1 MRRRPLCLAVVL
13 LLMILWIL
21 PEDVWLK
28 QPDIASGENLTVTGI
43 VTKREQ
49 KEDKKVYYMKDCFT
63 DSSDSKF
70 SMIVYLAEDDS
81 YPIGCTLSVYGTIYQ
96 LNKATNPGQFDA
108 ESYYQ
113 SQGILYT
120 FQGEGVLSWEGENFW
135 KEKTACLREY
145 FAEKLADIYNERDS
159 GILRAALLGDKS
171 ALREEDQLL
180 YQKNGISHLLAI
192 SGLHISMIGISFY
205 KFLRKIHCSYAE
217 AGIPSGILLVLYGQ
231 MTGFGV
237 STLRAVCMFLVMIAA
252 DILGRAY
259 DMASAMS
266 LAALIILVRNPLQA
280 RQGAF
285 LLSFG
290 AVLGICFVYPIL
302 QSILQVK
309 KKFSST
315 LLFSIS
321 ITLVTYPVSVHFF
334 YEYSLYSTLLN
345 LIVIPCM
352 SFVMGFGGI
361 SMLAECM
368 IPGIGKWLGIPAHLI
383 LEFYEFL
390 CSQML
395 RLPYAVLRLGCEEL
409 WQLILYYVLL
419 ILSLLLLWY
428 DRRRIYNLL
437 LPIAVAVVSLR
448 FHSGLEFTML
458 DVGQGDCLFMR
469 FPSGTVCLVD
479 GGSTSV
485 KNAGQYR
492 ILPYLKYEGID
503 VLDYVILS
511 HLDEDHINGIREL
524 IEMTGTLDGVEIE
537 QIFFPAIANP
547 DETYEELWELAVEKG
562 IQVQTIGAGDS
573 FVEED
578 VEMKCLYPVKNS
590 ISADKNDSSTTL
602 QITYEKFTMLLTGD
616 MGTSGEKELLRKN
629 RVQDIDVWKVSHHG
643 SKYSGGSD
651 FLEVLRPNLSLISV
665 GKNNYGH
672 PSEEL
677 LKRLKAVNGYVR
689 TTLESG
695 AIRLRSDGI
704 SYYMIE

>member
-1 MRRRPLCLAVVL
+1 
-13 LLMILWIL
+13 
-21 PEDVWLK
+21 
-28 QPDIASGENLTVTGI
+28 
-43 VTKREQ
+43 
-49 KEDKKVYYMKDCFT
+49 
-63 DSSDSKF
+63 
-70 SMIVYLAEDDS
+70 
-81 YPIGCTLSVYGTIYQ
+81 
-96 LNKATNPGQFDA
+96 
-108 ESYYQ
+108 
-113 SQGILYT
+113 
-120 FQGEGVLSWEGENFW
+120 
-135 KEKTACLREY
+135 
-145 FAEKLADIYNERDS
+145 
-159 GILRAALLGDKS
+159 
-171 ALREEDQLL
+171 
-180 YQKNGISHLLAI
+180 
-192 SGLHISMIGISFY
+192 MIGISFY

-302 QSILQVK
+302 QSVLQVK

-383 LEFYEFL
+383 LGFYEFL
-390 CSQML
+390 CSRMI
-395 RLPYAVLRLGCEEL
+395 RLPHAVLRIGCEEL
-409 WQLILYYVLL
+409 WQLILYYVML

-428 DRRRIYNLL
+428 DRRRIYSLL
-437 LPIAVAVVSLR
+437 LTIAVAVVSLR

-469 FPSGTVCLVD
+469 FPSGTVCLMD

-562 IQVQTIGAGDS
+562 IPVQTIGAGDS

-578 VEMKCLYPVKNS
+578 LEMKCLYPVKNS
-590 ISADKNDSSTTL
+590 VSADKNDSSTTL

-629 RVQDIDVWKVSHHG
+629 MVQDIDVWKVSHHG

-651 FLEVLRPNLSLISV
+651 FLEVIRPNLSLISV

>member
-13 LLMILWIL
+13 LLLILWIL
-21 PEDVWLK
+21 PENVWLK
-28 QPDIASGENLTVTGI
+28 QPDISSGEKLTVIGT

-63 DSSDSKF
+63 DSSDSEF
-70 SMIVYLAEDDS
+70 SMIVYLSEDDS

-120 FQGEGVLSWEGENFW
+120 FQGESVLSWEGKAFL

-192 SGLHISMIGISFY
+192 SGLHISMIGISLY
-205 KFLRKIHCSYAE
+205 KILRKLHCSYAE
-217 AGIPSGILLVLYGQ
+217 AGIPSGILLIFYGQ

-237 STLRAVCMFLVMIAA
+237 STLRAVCMFLVMITA

-266 LAALIILVRNPLQA
+266 LAALIILIRNPLQA
-280 RQGAF
+280 RQGGF

-302 QSILQVK
+302 QSVLQVK
-309 KKFSST
+309 RKFAGT
-315 LLFSIS
+315 LLFSVS
-321 ITLVTYPVSVHFF
+321 ITLVTYPITVHFF

-345 LIVIPCM
+345 LVVIPCM

-361 SMLAECM
+361 SMLAEC
-368 IPGIGKWLGIPAHLI
+368 IFTGIGKWIGIPAHLI
-383 LEFYEFL
+383 LGFYDFL
-390 CSQML
+390 CRQMI
-395 RLPYAVLRLGCEEL
+395 RLPYAVLRLGCEDF
-409 WQLILYYVLL
+409 WQLILYYALL
-419 ILSLLLLWY
+419 ILSMLLLWY
-428 DRRRIYNLL
+428 GRRRIYSLL
-437 LPIAVAVVSLR
+437 LPVAVAVVSLR
-448 FHSGLEFTML
+448 FYSGFEFTML
-458 DVGQGDCLFMR
+458 DVGQGDSLFMR

-479 GGSTSV
+479 GGSTGV
-485 KNAGQYR
+485 KNVGQYR
-492 ILPYLKYEGID
+492 ILPYLKYEGVD
-503 VLDYVILS
+503 VVDYVVLS

-547 DETYEELWELAVEKG
+547 DETYEELWKLALEKG
-562 IQVQTIGAGDS
+562 ISAQTIGAGDR
-573 FVEED
+573 FEEED
-578 VEMKCLYPVKNS
+578 LEMKCLYPVKNS

-616 MGTSGEKELLRKN
+616 MGTAGEKELLQN
-629 RVQDIDVWKVSHHG
+629 NIMQDIDVWKVSHHG
-643 SKYSGGSD
+643 SKYSGEME
-651 FLEVLRPNLSLISV
+651 FLEMIRPNLSLISV

-672 PSEEL
+672 PSDEL
-677 LKRLKAVNGYVR
+677 LNRLKAVKSYVR

-695 AIRLRSDGI
+695 AINLRSDGI